1 MNKIKIYIASLLA
14 LACTS
19 CDKWLDVNTDPNY
32 PSEIPT
38 KMPLTT
44 GMGSASTI
52 IGGQYAILGALWGQH
67 FTQDNTANQYN
78 DLDAYNVTSS
88 TMNSE
93 YSKIY
98 AGALYDFK
106 KALQRSEAE
115 ADWNVYLIATIM
127 DAYVYQVLA
136 DLYEKIPYFEACRAD
151 EGLTKPKF
159 DDASEIYADLI
170 IRIDNALAKDFS
182 AETNSDPK
190 GNDLVFNGNMQHWK
204 EFANTLKLKI
214 AIRQFHAKKDESTRI
229 INDMFNNGASF
240 LSTDAA
246 ITAYKDEPG
255 KFNPLYDSETKG
267 LGNAN
272 LSASLTTLN
281 YLQSHVDPRLE
292 YMYRKGNKGTYEGL
306 PQGTAKNA
314 AADKYPM
321 GFLSKGIISAADP
334 VVFIS
339 AAESNFLQAEALL
352 NCKNGN
358 GTKEKY
364 EEGVRKAFA
373 RFGIEGKADKM
384 LAEGG
389 VYEYDPTNAL
399 EQIITQKWLSMFLSQ
414 GLEAFFEFNRTGY
427 PTVFTPSVSSVLVDK
442 DAFVRRLV
450 FPEYELTANKGN
462 VPARIEP
469 DVNMWW
475 AK

>member
-1 MNKIKIYIASLLA
+1 MNKIRIYIASLLT
-14 LACTS
+14 LACIS

-44 GMGSASTI
+44 GMGCASTV

-88 TMNSE
+88 TMNEE
-93 YSKIY
+93 YRKIY
-98 AGALYDFK
+98 AGALHDFK
-106 KALQRSEAE
+106 KTLQRAE
-115 ADWNVYLIATIM
+115 ADEDWNVYLIATVM

-136 DLYEKIPYFEACRAD
+136 DLYGKIPYFEACRAD
-151 EGLTKPKF
+151 EGLIKPKF
-159 DDASEIYADLI
+159 DNAPDIYTDLLS
-170 IRIDNALAKDFS
+170 RIDTALSKDFS
-182 AETNSDPK
+182 AETNSNPK
-190 GNDLVFNGNMQHWK
+190 GNDLMFNGNMQHWK

-214 AIRQFHAKKDESTRI
+214 AIRQFHTKTEESTRI
-229 INDMFNNGASF
+229 INNMLDNGAVF
-240 LSTDAA
+240 LSSDAS
-246 ITAYKDEPG
+246 ITGYKDEPG
-255 KFNPLYDSETKG
+255 KFNPLYDTETKG

-272 LSASLTTLN
+272 LSASQTTLN

-292 YMYRKGNKGTYEGL
+292 YMYKKGNKGTYEGL

-314 AADKYPM
+314 SADKYPV
-321 GFLSKGIISAADP
+321 GFLSKGIISPSDP

-373 RFGIEGKADKM
+373 RFGIEEKAEKM
-384 LAEGG
+384 IARGG
-389 VYEYDPTNAL
+389 VYEYDTEHAE
-399 EQIITQKWLSMFLSQ
+399 EQIITQKWLSMFLTQ

-427 PTVFTPSVSSVLVDK
+427 PTAFTPSVSSVLVDK
-442 DAFVRRLV
+442 KAFVRRLV
-450 FPEYELTANKGN
+450 FPEYELTSNKSN
-462 VPARIEP
+462 VPAYIEP

-475 AK
+475 SR